1 MLEPTIIRHHSRGR
15 GACPLVVPASGTPV
29 QKPVVPLTLC
39 GPRVSKPFVNIYAI
53 VSLSVCTQMAIK
65 GSKMLVAL
73 HALELNAGP
82 FAIGVLVA
90 MYSLFPMQLALYAG
104 RVCDR
109 RGVRLPMVA
118 GSIGIA
124 LGLIV
129 PIVSSHIAALYV
141 SVILIGCAQ
150 IFYQVSAQ
158 YTVGADAQR
167 TQRTRN
173 FALYSLAGSVSGFF
187 GPLLVGYS
195 MEGAGKLSTYAV
207 LAAIAAI
214 PAVVL
219 VASRRRA
226 LPRHAPT
233 DEDAP
238 QTLRLLENPGLR
250 QAFIASAVVLTGIDL
265 FNFYMPIYGR
275 SLGLSPSSI
284 GIVLSMQA
292 AAAFIVRLWLPRVV
306 ERIGEQHVLR
316 WALVI
321 ASIAYL
327 IFPMTHQVV
336 ALAAVSF
343 MMGLALGCGQPL
355 SMQLTQRFA
364 PRGRVGE
371 AIGLRITFN
380 RLTQIAVPL
389 VFGSL
394 GSFGVFAV
402 FWANSALLLSGSF
415 VTARSAPRI

>member
-1 MLEPTIIRHHSRGR
+1 M
-15 GACPLVVPASGTPV
+15 
-29 QKPVVPLTLC
+29 
-39 GPRVSKPFVNIYAI
+39 NIYAI
-53 VSLSVCTQMAIK
+53 VALSICTQIAIK

-73 HALELNAGP
+73 HALELHAGP
-82 FAIGVLVA
+82 FAIGLLVA
-90 MYSLFPMQLALYAG
+90 MYSLFPMQLALFAG

-109 RGVRLPMVA
+109 RGVRLPMIA

-129 PIVSSHIAALYV
+129 PVAVPHLAALYV
-141 SVILIGCAQ
+141 SAMIIGCAQ
-150 IFYQVSAQ
+150 IFYQISTQ

-167 TQRTRN
+167 TRRTRN

-187 GPLLVGYS
+187 GPLIVGYG
-195 MEGAGKLSTYAV
+195 MEGTGKLPTYAM
-207 LAAIAAI
+207 LAAIAVVPAI
-214 PAVVL
+214 VL
-219 VASRRRA
+219 TVSRRRE
-226 LPRHAPT
+226 LPRHAHT
-233 DEDAP
+233 DGDAP
-238 QTLRLLENPGLR
+238 QTRGLLQNPGLR
-250 QAFIASAVVLTGIDL
+250 QAYVASAVVLTGIDL

-275 SLGLSPSSI
+275 SLGLTPSSI

-292 AAAFIVRLWLPRVV
+292 AAAFVVRLWLPRVV
-306 ERIGEQHVLR
+306 DRIGEQPVLR
-316 WALVI
+316 WALLV
-321 ASIAYL
+321 AALAYL
-327 IFPMTHQVV
+327 LFPMTHELV

-343 MMGLALGCGQPL
+343 LMGLALGCGQPL

-380 RLTQIAVPL
+380 RLTQIAVPI

-402 FWANSALLLSGSF
+402 FWANSALLMSGSF
-415 VTARSAPRI
+415 VAARIAPTP